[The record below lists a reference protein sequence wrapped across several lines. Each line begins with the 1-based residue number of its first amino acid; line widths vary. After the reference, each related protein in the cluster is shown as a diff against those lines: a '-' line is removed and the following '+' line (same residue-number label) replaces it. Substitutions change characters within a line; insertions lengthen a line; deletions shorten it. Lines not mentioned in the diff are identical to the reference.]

1 MPGYETGSRES
12 ETGYKLQG
20 GEIMLGKKRQKL
32 LLLLLL
38 LLQELNGSWY
48 DSL

>member
-1 MPGYETGSRES
+1 MLGYETGSRES

-38 LLQELNGSWY
+38 LQELNGSWY